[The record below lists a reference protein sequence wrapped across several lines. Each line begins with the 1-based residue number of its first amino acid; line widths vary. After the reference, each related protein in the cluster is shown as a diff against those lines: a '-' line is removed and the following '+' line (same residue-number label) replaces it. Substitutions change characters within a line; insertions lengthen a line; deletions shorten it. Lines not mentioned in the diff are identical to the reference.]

1 MRHIRLLASWI
12 LLPAVIGL
20 VCAFVWYLLT
30 ERWAMPPGAVI
41 GLALVSGAIA
51 HVVDV
56 AYQRAAESF
65 RRRRL
70 PAVQPRHRKEPV

>member
-1 MRHIRLLASWI
+1 MRNIRSLASWI

-20 VCAFVWYLLT
+20 VCAFAWYLLT
-30 ERWAMPPGAVI
+30 ERWAMPPAAVI

-56 AYQRAAESF
+56 AYQRGVQWF

-70 PAVQPRHRKEPV
+70 PAVPPRHRKEPA

>member
-1 MRHIRLLASWI
+1 MRHIRSLASWI

-20 VCAFVWYLLT
+20 ACAFAWYLLT
-30 ERWAMPPGAVI
+30 ERWAMHPAAVI

-56 AYQRAAESF
+56 ACRRAVGSF

-70 PAVQPRHRKEPV
+70 PAVQPRHRKEPA

>member
-1 MRHIRLLASWI
+1 MRHIRSLASWI
-12 LLPAVIGL
+12 LLPAAIGL
-20 VCAFVWYLLT
+20 VCAFAWFQLT
-30 ERWAMPPGAVI
+30 GRWAMHPAALI

-56 AYQRAAESF
+56 AARRAARSF

-70 PAVQPRHRKEPV
+70 PAVQPRHRKEPA